1 MLSKSITGSYFSSNI
16 SIELF
21 QIKSGRSRD
30 PQLILCHKN
39 ENSHGL
45 LIRRVPHLKFYSV
58 WLPLIFHNEKKNWK
72 NICSAWD
79 ITKSYCF
86 KEADPPPQ
94 KSAEP
99 GTTHGHWCVDACVD
113 ACVASIETTH
123 ASTHAFIDFHSKHT
137 WNKIY
142 EEITFHIYK
151 FIKFPGYF

>member
-86 KEADPPPQ
+86 KEADRPPQ
-94 KSAEP
+94 K
-99 GTTHGHWCVDACVD
+99 WY
-113 ACVASIETTH
+113 
-123 ASTHAFIDFHSKHT
+123 SKYENVESKFRINLEYSNQHFVNT
-137 WNKIY
+137 SEKRTFSKIQ
-142 EEITFHIYK
+142 TFQSHVNQKLKVFWMSNVILFK
-151 FIKFPGYF
+151 CS